1 MTRAFRFGVN
11 MTSVGSRSE
20 WTARCRRAEELGYDV
35 ILVPDHL
42 SMGAP
47 FPSVMLAA
55 AVTSRPQL
63 GTFVLNAGFSNPVL
77 LARDVFAV
85 NTFTDGRFELGLGAG
100 YVRAEF
106 EEAGLGW
113 PSAGERVSHLERT
126 VAKILEKDWEMP
138 LLIGGNGDRVL
149 SLAAKYAHTVAFAG
163 LKIVPGEPP
172 LEFLHPD
179 ELDERV
185 EFVRAAA
192 GDRSYE
198 SNLLIQG
205 VVPTD
210 DRAAKA
216 AELRELYSM
225 DFTVEQILELPALL
239 LGQPEEI
246 ADQLRAQ
253 RDRFGFTYY
262 GVLEPA
268 MEDFAPVMKILT
280 E

>member
-20 WTARCRRAEELGYDV
+20 WTAKCQRAEELGYDV

-42 SMGAP
+42 GMGAP
-47 FPSVMLAA
+47 FPSVMHAA
-55 AVTSRPQL
+55 TVTSRPQL
-63 GTFVLNAGFSNPVL
+63 GTFVLNAGFFNPVL

-85 NTFTDGRFELGLGAG
+85 SSFTEGRFELGLGAG

-113 PSAGERVSHLERT
+113 PSAGERVSHLERA
-126 VAKILEKDWEMP
+126 VAKVMEKDWEMP

-149 SLAAKYAHTVAFAG
+149 RLAAQHAHTVAFAG
-163 LKIVPGEPP
+163 LKAVPGEPP
-172 LEFLHPD
+172 LAFLQPD
-179 ELDERV
+179 ELLERV
-185 EFVRAAA
+185 EFVRAEA

-198 SNLLIQG
+198 SNLLVQG

-216 AELRELYSM
+216 AELREQYSM
-225 DFTVEQILELPALL
+225 DLTVEQILELPALL
-239 LGQPEEI
+239 LGTPEEI
-246 ADQLRAQ
+246 AEQIRAQ

-262 GVLEPA
+262 VVLEPSL
-268 MEDFAPVMKILT
+268 EDFAPVMKLLT

>member
-20 WTARCRRAEELGYDV
+20 WIAKCQRAEELGYDV

-42 SMGAP
+42 GMGAP
-47 FPSVMLAA
+47 FPSVMLTAS
-55 AVTSRPQL
+55 VTTRPQL
-63 GTFVLNAGFSNPVL
+63 GTFVLNAGFCNPVL
-77 LARDVFAV
+77 LARDVSAV
-85 NTFTDGRFELGLGAG
+85 HAYTEGRFELGLGAG

-126 VAKILEKDWEMP
+126 AAAILAGEPEMP

-149 SLAAKYAHTVAFAG
+149 RLAAKHAHTVAFAG
-163 LKIVPGEPP
+163 LKVVPGEPP
-172 LEFLHPD
+172 LEFLLAH
-179 ELDERV
+179 EVLERV
-185 EFVRAAA
+185 EFVHAEA

-198 SNLLIQG
+198 SNLLVQS
-205 VVPTD
+205 VVPTE

-216 AELRELYSM
+216 AELREMYKM
-225 DFTVEQILELPALL
+225 DFTVEQILELPSLL
-239 LGQPEEI
+239 VGTPEEI

-262 GVLEPA
+262 VVLEPS
-268 MEDFAPVMKILT
+268 MEDFGPVMKLLR
-280 E
+280 

>member
-20 WTARCRRAEELGYDV
+20 WTAKCRRAEELGYDV
-35 ILVPDHL
+35 ILVADHL
-42 SMGAP
+42 GMGAP
-47 FPSVMLAA
+47 LPSVMLAA
-55 AVTSRPQL
+55 SVTTRPRL
-63 GTFVLNAGFSNPVL
+63 GTFVLNAGFCNPVL
-77 LARDVFAV
+77 LARDVLAI
-85 NTFTDGRFELGLGAG
+85 NTYTEGRFELGLGAG

-126 VAKILEKDWEMP
+126 VEKIMEKDSDTP

-149 SLAAKYAHTVAFAG
+149 RLAAKHAHTVAFAG
-163 LKIVPGEPP
+163 LKVVAGEPP
-172 LEFLHPD
+172 LEFLTA
-179 ELDERV
+179 EEVMRRV
-185 EFVRAAA
+185 EFVRAEA

-198 SNLLIQG
+198 SNLLVQG
-205 VVPTD
+205 VVPAE

-225 DFTVEQILELPALL
+225 DLTVEQILGLPALL
-239 LGQPEEI
+239 IGGPEEI
-246 ADQLRAQ
+246 ADQIRAQ
-253 RDRFGFTYY
+253 RDRFGFTYNV
-262 GVLEPA
+262 VLEPA
-268 MEDFAPVMKILT
+268 MEDFAPVLKLLT

>member
-1 MTRAFRFGVN
+1 MTGTFRFGVN
-11 MTSVGSRSE
+11 MTSVGTRSD
-20 WTARCRRAEELGYDV
+20 WVAKCQRAEDLGYDV

-47 FPSVMLAA
+47 FPSLMLAA
-55 AVTSRPQL
+55 SVTTLPQL
-63 GTFVLNAGFSNPVL
+63 GTFVLNAGFFNPVL

-85 NTFTDGRFELGLGAG
+85 NTYTDGRFELGLGAG
-100 YVRAEF
+100 YVREEF

-126 VAKILEKDWEMP
+126 VAAIVEKHWDMP

-149 SLAAKYAHTVAFAG
+149 RLAAKHADTVAFTG
-163 LKIVPGEPP
+163 LKVVPGNPP
-172 LEFLHPD
+172 LEFLQAD
-179 ELDERV
+179 EVLERV
-185 EFVRAAA
+185 EFVRAQA
-192 GDRSYE
+192 GGRTYE
-198 SNLLIQG
+198 SNILIQS
-205 VVPTD
+205 VVPAD

-216 AELRELYSM
+216 GELRQLYKM

-239 LGQPEEI
+239 IGQPTEI

-253 RDRFGFTYY
+253 RDRFGFTYFT
-262 GVLEPA
+262 VLEPS
-268 MEDFAPVMKILT
+268 MEDFAPVLKLLA

>member
-11 MTSVGSRSE
+11 MTSAGLRSE
-20 WTARCRRAEELGYDV
+20 WIAKCQRAEELGYDV

-42 SMGAP
+42 GMGAP
-47 FPSVMLAA
+47 FPSLMLAA
-55 AVTSRPQL
+55 SVTSRPQL
-63 GTFVLNAGFSNPVL
+63 DTNVLNAGFFNPVL
-77 LARDVFAV
+77 LARDVLAV
-85 NTFTDGRFELGLGAG
+85 NTFTEGRFELGLGAG
-100 YVRAEF
+100 YVQAEF

-113 PSAGERVSHLERT
+113 PSAAERVSHLERT
-126 VAKILEKDWEMP
+126 VAAIMEKEWEIP

-149 SLAAKYAHTVAFAG
+149 HLAAQYAHTVAFVG
-163 LKIVPGEPP
+163 LKIVPGEPRMV
-172 LEFLHPD
+172 FLQPD
-179 ELDERV
+179 ELAERV

-205 VVPTD
+205 VVLTD
-210 DRAAKA
+210 DRPAKA
-216 AELRELYSM
+216 AELREQYSM
-225 DFTVEQILELPALL
+225 DLTVEQILELPTLL

-246 ADQLRAQ
+246 AEQLRAQ

-262 GVLEPA
+262 CVIETS
-268 MEDFAPVMKILT
+268 MEEFAPVIPLLV

>member
-11 MTSVGSRSE
+11 MTSAGSRSE
-20 WTARCRRAEELGYDV
+20 WVAKCRRAEELGYDV
-35 ILVPDHL
+35 ILIPDHL
-42 SMGAP
+42 GMGAP

-55 AVTSRPQL
+55 AVTTRPQL
-63 GTFVLNAGFSNPVL
+63 GTFVLNAGFFNPVV
-77 LARDVFAV
+77 LARDVSAV
-85 NTFTDGRFELGLGAG
+85 HSYTDGRFELGLGAG

-126 VAKILEKDWEMP
+126 AAAILAGEPEMP

-149 SLAAKYAHTVAFAG
+149 RLAAKHAHTVAFAG
-163 LKIVPGEPP
+163 LKAVPGDPP
-172 LEFLHPD
+172 LEFLLAD
-179 ELDERV
+179 EVLERV
-185 EFVRAAA
+185 EFVHAEA

-198 SNLLIQG
+198 SNLLVQS
-205 VVPTD
+205 VVPAE

-216 AELRELYSM
+216 AELREMYKM
-225 DFTVEQILELPALL
+225 DFTVEQILELPSLL
-239 LGQPEEI
+239 VGTPEEI

-262 GVLEPA
+262 VVLEPS
-268 MEDFAPVMKILT
+268 MEDFGPVMKLLR
-280 E
+280 